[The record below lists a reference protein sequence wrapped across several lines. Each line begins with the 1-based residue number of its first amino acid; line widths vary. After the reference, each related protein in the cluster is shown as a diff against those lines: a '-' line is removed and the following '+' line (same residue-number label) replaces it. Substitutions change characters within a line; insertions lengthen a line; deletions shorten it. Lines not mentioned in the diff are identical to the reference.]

1 MATKLVNKLSLLE
14 LANRIAPNGDMATIV
29 EVMSQENPIL
39 QDIPFIEANGGSV
52 HKDTIRTFVPKGEK
66 RQFDKGVGI
75 SGTKT
80 EPITFNIAMYENYS
94 RVDRDKC
101 KIAPNPKQ
109 FRMDEAKG
117 IIEGLSQ
124 TMAEAIFY
132 GNSKIAPDESDGLAV
147 ICGKIDDR
155 RVINA
160 GGTGDNLTSIYIVQW
175 DKVEAKGIYPRGSA
189 TGGIVH
195 DDLGEDTV
203 TDENGKL
210 YQAYV
215 DHFQCH
221 MGLGITNPK
230 RVARICNIPVDPA
243 KGEKINLSKMI
254 IRALNNMKQ
263 QGKGAVI
270 YGNATAVN
278 LLDIEALNKAT
289 VQLEDAFG
297 MPVTQFRPGNPIRLC
312 EAILDSEEQVA

>member
-39 QDIPFIEANGGSV
+39 QDIPFIQANGGSS

-80 EPITFNIAMYENYS
+80 EPVTFNVAMYENYS
-94 RVDRDKC
+94 QVDKAKC
-101 KIAPNPKQ
+101 NMAPNPKQ

-124 TMAEAIFY
+124 TVVDAVFY
-132 GNSKIAPDESDGLAV
+132 GNSKLDPDESDGLATV
-147 ICGKIDDR
+147 CSKVDGK
-155 RVINA
+155 RVLDA
-160 GGTGDNLTSIYIVQW
+160 GGTGDDLTSIYIVQW

-203 TDENGKL
+203 TDDNGKK

-221 MGLGITNPK
+221 MGLALTNKK
-230 RVARICNIPVDPA
+230 RIARICNIPVDSTE
-243 KGEKINLSKMI
+243 GEKINLSKLI

-270 YGNATAVN
+270 YGNATAIN
-278 LLDIEALNKAT
+278 YLDIEALNKAT

-312 EAILDSEEQVA
+312 EGILDSEEHVA

>member
-1 MATKLVNKLSLLE
+1 MAERLLNKLSLLE
-14 LANRIAPNGDMATIV
+14 LANRIAPNGSMATIA
-29 EVMSQENPIL
+29 EVMSKENPIL
-39 QDIPFIEANGGSV
+39 QDVPFIEANSGAV

-75 SGTKT
+75 VSTKT
-80 EPITFNIAMYENYS
+80 EPITFNVAMYESYS
-94 RVDRDKC
+94 QVDKAKC
-101 KIAPNPKQ
+101 DMAPNPKQ

-117 IIEGLSQ
+117 IIEGLSH
-124 TMAEAIFY
+124 TVADAIFY
-132 GNSKIAPDESDGLAV
+132 GNSEIDPDESDGLAK
-147 ICGKIDDR
+147 ICNKIDKQ
-155 RVINA
+155 RVIDA

-175 DKVEAKGIYPRGSA
+175 DKVEAKGIYQRGSK

-203 TDENGKL
+203 RDENNKP

-221 MGLGITNPK
+221 MGLGITNKK
-230 RVARICNIPVDPA
+230 RVARICNIPVDPTE
-243 KGEKINLSKMI
+243 GEKINISKLI

-263 QGKGAVI
+263 QGKEAVI
-270 YGNATAVN
+270 YGNATAIN

-312 EAILDSEEQVA
+312 ECILDSEEHVA

>member
-39 QDIPFIEANGGSV
+39 QDIPFIEANSGSS
-52 HKDTIRTFVPKGEK
+52 HKDTIRTYVPKGER
-66 RQFDKGVGI
+66 RQFDKGVGT

-80 EPITFNIAMYENYS
+80 EPVTFNVAMYENYS
-94 RVDRDKC
+94 QVDKAKC
-101 KIAPNPKQ
+101 LMAPNPKQ

-124 TMAEAIFY
+124 TVVDAIFY
-132 GNSKIAPDESDGLAV
+132 GNSKIDPDESDGLAT
-147 ICGKIDDR
+147 ICNKIDGKRIID
-155 RVINA
+155 A
-160 GGTGDNLTSIYIVQW
+160 GGTGDDLTSLYIVQW
-175 DKVEAKGIYPRGSA
+175 DKVEAKGVYPRGSA

-203 TDENGKL
+203 SDENGKK
-210 YQAYV
+210 YQAFV

-221 MGLGITNPK
+221 MGLGLTNKK
-230 RVARICNIPVDPA
+230 RIARICNIPVDSTE
-243 KGEKINLSKMI
+243 GEKINVSKMI

-270 YGNATAVN
+270 YGNATAIN
-278 LLDIEALNKAT
+278 YLDIEALNKAT

-312 EAILDSEEQVA
+312 EGILDSEEHVA